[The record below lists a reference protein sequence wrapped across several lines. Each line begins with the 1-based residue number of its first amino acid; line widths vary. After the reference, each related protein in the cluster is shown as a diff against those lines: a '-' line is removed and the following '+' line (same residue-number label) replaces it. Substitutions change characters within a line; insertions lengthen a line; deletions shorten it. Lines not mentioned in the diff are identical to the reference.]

1 VILAGHN
8 AHKTHCVRGHSL
20 SGANLYKRGNGQRG
34 CVTCRNA
41 TRRRWEMQSGRVAE
55 CVTPFCN
62 NRAPREPRCR
72 SCLVG
77 LSKIRTRTMAQ
88 LSKSRVMALRRLALI
103 ETVESEA

>member
-1 VILAGHN
+1 VILGGHN

-20 SGANLYKRGNGQRG
+20 SGDNLYQRTNGQRG
-34 CVTCRNA
+34 CVSCRNA
-41 TRRRWEMQSGRVAE
+41 TRRRWEIQSGRVGE

-62 NRAPREPRCR
+62 NRAREPRCR

-77 LSKIRTRTMAQ
+77 LSKIRSRTMAQ

-103 ETVESEA
+103 EIVEGEA